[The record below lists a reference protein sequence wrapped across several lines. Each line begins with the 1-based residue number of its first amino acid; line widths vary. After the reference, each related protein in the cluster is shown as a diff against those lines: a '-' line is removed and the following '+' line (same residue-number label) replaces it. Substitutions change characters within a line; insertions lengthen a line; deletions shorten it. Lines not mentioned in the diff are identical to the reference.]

1 MIMKVSCS
9 PMSVKGISVN
19 STPAFGF
26 AKLNETG
33 RATADSFGYQ
43 NNDFLNENLFKRQ
56 RFFEKSALTTELN
69 NGADFATICHD
80 YGCTKNGKANAEF
93 IRTQILSNKSNAALT
108 SLSED
113 ARNSGFKTLFEF
125 NYDNPELTKRET
137 DALLELIKPSI
148 DGTEYV
154 KYAGLIKVGADR

>member
-69 NGADFATICHD
+69 NGSDFDTIFHD
-80 YGCTKNGKANAEF
+80 E
-93 IRTQILSNKSNAALT
+93 
-108 SLSED
+108 
-113 ARNSGFKTLFEF
+113 
-125 NYDNPELTKRET
+125 
-137 DALLELIKPSI
+137 
-148 DGTEYV
+148 
-154 KYAGLIKVGADR
+154 